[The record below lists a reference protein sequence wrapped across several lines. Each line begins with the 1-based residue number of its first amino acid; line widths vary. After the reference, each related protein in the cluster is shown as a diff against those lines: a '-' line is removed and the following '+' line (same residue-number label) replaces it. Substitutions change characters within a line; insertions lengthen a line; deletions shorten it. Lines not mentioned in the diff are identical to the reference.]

1 VVKVEG
7 TWERP
12 GIVSG
17 GEVSPNDVETSVS
30 YDSGSLL
37 FQLVTDVRSQKD
49 RCYTRSARAS
59 LVTNPQSNTKLS
71 FRCDRYKSHVN

>member
-1 VVKVEG
+1 MVKVEG

-37 FQLVTDVRSQKD
+37 FQLLTFGHKTQTGVTLGS
-49 RCYTRSARAS
+49 TRAS
-59 LVTNPQSNTKLS
+59 LVTNLQSNTKLS
-71 FRCDRYKSHVN
+71 FRCARYKSHVN